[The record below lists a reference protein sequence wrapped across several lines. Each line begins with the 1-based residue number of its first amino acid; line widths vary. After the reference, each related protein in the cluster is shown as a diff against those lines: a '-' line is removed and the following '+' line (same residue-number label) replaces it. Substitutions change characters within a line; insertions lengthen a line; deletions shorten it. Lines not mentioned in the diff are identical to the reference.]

1 VYPFPSFLKEGILCS
16 VVGHVERERE
26 RERERDLGFQDKYA
40 SREREGF
47 RVPRELRREREREER
62 FLRNHE

>member
-16 VVGHVERERE
+16 VVGHVE